1 MVDAKTQA
9 ILDFLQSQA
18 EAKPELLEMF
28 TQMGDLY
35 ARKLWHQLTVL
46 LESFFL
52 QAAAAELLIP
62 IYETFV
68 TDFKHRLNRLA
79 LSRLQVCV
87 AKQYKEDRP
96 AFDAQAKYWTE
107 TYASG
112 AIIDCPD

>member
-52 QAAAAELLIP
+52 LI
-62 IYETFV
+62 FLV
-68 TDFKHRLNRLA
+68 RL
-79 LSRLQVCV
+79 CG
-87 AKQYKEDRP
+87 KEWGGRP
-96 AFDAQAKYWTE
+96 EVF
-107 TYASG
+107 
-112 AIIDCPD
+112 